1 MAYHT
6 IFVHLDTS
14 ARALHRLELGVQL
27 AHTHRSRLVGLFAG
41 FAPDTTWLYL
51 MKEAAR
57 YFEEDRAR
65 RDAARDAVRQRF
77 EHEMSNQS
85 IEWEWRNV
93 EGDPVTAVL
102 REVREASLLVVGE
115 YDANDPHSFVAAKF
129 VESLVLES
137 GRPVLVVPSA
147 GEFQHVGQR
156 ALVAWDGGR
165 EAARALHDALPLLAG
180 SAVELFC
187 ASTATQA
194 LRTDA
199 APVSHAAR
207 LLERQGATVSI
218 HHSPAGADMVIG
230 ERMLSCAADFDAD
243 LIVMG
248 AYGHGRFREL
258 VLGGVT
264 RTLLSSMTVPVLMA
278 H

>member
-6 IFVHLDTS
+6 IFAHLDAS
-14 ARALHRLELGVQL
+14 ARAFHRLELGRQL
-27 AHTHRSRLVGLFAG
+27 AHTHGCRLVGLFAS
-41 FAPDTTWLYL
+41 FSPETTWLYL
-51 MKEAAR
+51 TKEAAR
-57 YFEEDRAR
+57 YLEEDRAR
-65 RDAARDAVRQRF
+65 RDALRDAVRQRF
-77 EHEMSNQS
+77 EHEMSDQS

-102 REVREASLLVVGE
+102 REAREASLLIVGQF
-115 YDANDPHSFVAAKF
+115 DANDPHGFIAPKF

-147 GEFQHVGQR
+147 GEFPHVGQR

-218 HHSPAGADMVIG
+218 HHSPAGADMIIG
-230 ERMLSCAADFDAD
+230 ERMLSHAADFDAD

-258 VLGGVT
+258 ALGGVT
-264 RTLLSSMTVPVLMA
+264 RTLLASMTVPVLMS